1 MTSELTLAQRTRALA
16 VESAEALVGT
26 GESVSCRSLIERL
39 DGPLRVAI
47 VGRVKAGKSTLLNAL
62 VRDRL
67 AATDAGECT
76 KVLTEYRNSHTYD
89 VHGITGVH
97 RVPVTSRRTDDG
109 LQIDLPDDHGF
120 SRIEVSWPSST
131 LATIALTESALL
143 PDDRT
148 QTEADAVVYLLR
160 HVHERDHAFLSAF
173 ADRSTALGTPL
184 NALAVISRSDEI
196 GAGRLDAMVSVGRIA
211 ARLEA
216 DPRLRGVVGTVV
228 PVAALL
234 AESAASMTEHEMSL
248 LRRTA
253 DEVGPTARTDLAS
266 ADRFRVTAASTLGP
280 AERERLLARY
290 GMFGLRWSVA
300 TLSRDPDLA
309 TSTFVSALD
318 TLSGV
323 GAVRA
328 HIESEF
334 VPRAAVLKSS
344 TALAELRRIARSTVD
359 ERPDVARRILAGVE
373 ALESSALDF
382 TRLRVLHLVSAGLA
396 GSNRVD
402 IDTALQ
408 IIRRPDSVERAQ
420 ALSAIDHFRRRLE
433 DPMIS
438 PATAE
443 LCQLSIRL
451 HEATIR

>member
-1 MTSELTLAQRTRALA
+1 
-16 VESAEALVGT
+16 
-26 GESVSCRSLIERL
+26 
-39 DGPLRVAI
+39 
-47 VGRVKAGKSTLLNAL
+47 
-62 VRDRL
+62 
-67 AATDAGECT
+67 
-76 KVLTEYRNSHTYD
+76 
-89 VHGITGVH
+89 
-97 RVPVTSRRTDDG
+97 
-109 LQIDLPDDHGF
+109 
-120 SRIEVSWPSST
+120 
-131 LATIALTESALL
+131 
-143 PDDRT
+143 
-148 QTEADAVVYLLR
+148 
-160 HVHERDHAFLSAF
+160 
-173 ADRSTALGTPL
+173 
-184 NALAVISRSDEI
+184 
-196 GAGRLDAMVSVGRIA
+196 
-211 ARLEA
+211 
-216 DPRLRGVVGTVV
+216 
-228 PVAALL
+228 
-234 AESAASMTEHEMSL
+234 
-248 LRRTA
+248 
-253 DEVGPTARTDLAS
+253 
-266 ADRFRVTAASTLGP
+266 
-280 AERERLLARY
+280 
-290 GMFGLRWSVA
+290 MFGLRWSVA